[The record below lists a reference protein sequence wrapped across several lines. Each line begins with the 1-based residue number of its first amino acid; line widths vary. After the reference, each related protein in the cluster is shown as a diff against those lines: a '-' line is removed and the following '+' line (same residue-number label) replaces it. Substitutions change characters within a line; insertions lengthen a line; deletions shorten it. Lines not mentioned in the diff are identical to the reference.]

1 MGALIARESA
11 GQRCS
16 NPQVESQ
23 AHRDAAEVL
32 DGRDPPWGTGST
44 RFGAT
49 VRGTSSRS
57 SNVVVKVVA
66 GTTRHGRH
74 CDAAAL
80 TGARASSDAP
90 RLIGRRRF
98 E

>member
-32 DGRDPPWGTGST
+32 DGRDPPWGTGIT

-66 GTTRHGRH
+66 GTTRH
-74 CDAAAL
+74 AVV
-80 TGARASSDAP
+80 TVM
-90 RLIGRRRF
+90 RLR
-98 E
+98 